1 MKDLT
6 IVPHRRPFFPMIAT
20 SLLLCATLLGG
31 CATQHT
37 GSIPHTTPEHAH
49 ETSHTSASEDV
60 EGRRATKRTA
70 GATERA
76 LLTPHELNEL
86 ALPVR

>member
-6 IVPHRRPFFPMIAT
+6 VVPPHRPFFPIIAT
-20 SLLLCATLLGG
+20 SLLLCVTLLGG
-31 CATQHT
+31 CATQNT

-49 ETSHTSASEDV
+49 KASHTSANEGV
-60 EGRRATKRTA
+60 EGTRATKSA
-70 GATERA
+70 PGATERA